1 MNFLDYL
8 NYSKDEQI
16 LCLTNKDGIQIYET
30 NYFELLMKLDPFRV
44 GLTGDVYK
52 AKMFYNSQI
61 LAFSIIETQAADNK
75 QQLILYN
82 ESKIKKH
89 SLVIYDLKNF
99 EIIGKITMKN
109 FVEINDFLITKY
121 FIIIM
126 IENKNKSLLFK
137 TSNLEYFKTITNV
150 ESGNIAYSDDYHSI
164 QRPSK
169 KKNKNAKDTKEAE
182 KTEKNV
188 EKKQNKCV
196 IAYQDF
202 TNKKNIVLSE
212 FLFDKDNTKIL
223 GVKTRNIEIEFNS
236 TGLKYVGLVSSYLI
250 VSSTVGNKVHMYDI
264 ETGKFKYCLFL
275 GNFPYEISGLD
286 LDVKQKI
293 LSIVTNNKYL
303 KLYKLNKLSKQCKCY
318 SHNDEKVSMNEERGV
333 FDKFKHKLGMGRND
347 FLCRYKVNMT
357 VFDMKDNI
365 TLVLFDKSCNDMIF
379 VSQSNKNVKK
389 LKFDRKKSKDMI
401 VSFELTLPKYTV
413 NKNDFRTMSLII
425 EEEKENKKKQ
435 EKERKEGGDDRHM
448 FDDDDVDEEEAKKK
462 NEIKDEK
469 NEEEKKE

>member
-1 MNFLDYL
+1 MLIEKKFKRLSIISPFVMPIARTKNAIEYLKL
-8 NYSKDEQI
+8 NYKM
-16 LCLTNKDGIQIYET
+16 LFVR
-30 NYFELLMKLDPFRV
+30 NYF
-44 GLTGDVYK
+44 
-52 AKMFYNSQI
+52 
-61 LAFSIIETQAADNK
+61 
-75 QQLILYN
+75 
-82 ESKIKKH
+82 
-89 SLVIYDLKNF
+89 LKNPHTIF
-99 EIIGKITMKN
+99 PIA
-109 FVEINDFLITKY
+109 NDLWAHKLQISIEALWDLIFDY
-121 FIIIM
+121 
-126 IENKNKSLLFK
+126 SYK

-150 ESGNIAYSDDYHSI
+150 ESGHIAYSDDYHSI
-164 QRPSK
+164 PRPSK
-169 KKNKNAKDTKEAE
+169 KKNKNAKDAKEAE
-182 KTEKNV
+182 KTEKKV

-236 TGLKYVGLVSSYLI
+236 NGLKYVGLVSSYLI
-250 VSSTVGNKVHMYDI
+250 VSSAVGNKVHMYDI

-365 TLVLFDKSCNDMIF
+365 TQVFFDKSCNDMIF
-379 VSQSNKNVKK
+379 IIQSNKNVKE
-389 LKFDRKKSKDMI
+389 LKI
-401 VSFELTLPKYTV
+401 
-413 NKNDFRTMSLII
+413 
-425 EEEKENKKKQ
+425 
-435 EKERKEGGDDRHM
+435 
-448 FDDDDVDEEEAKKK
+448 
-462 NEIKDEK
+462 
-469 NEEEKKE
+469 